1 MYSHADRI
9 DPKQKV
15 NQGDLQ
21 MNAKFFTGVL
31 LLGALALPIA
41 TVSARTSTATNQQAA
56 TAASDSQIQDQDI
69 SLLRQDIRA
78 KKKQL
83 VAANLN
89 LTPDEAT
96 KFWPVYDQY
105 TADLVKI
112 NDKKYALIKTYA
124 NDWGTITDA
133 QATDLINGALAV
145 DVQVSQLRI
154 RYVPIF
160 NKVISGKKTATFFQ
174 IDRRLQDMI
183 DLQLMGALPLVQ
195 SQQ

>member
-1 MYSHADRI
+1 
-9 DPKQKV
+9 
-15 NQGDLQ
+15 
-21 MNAKFFTGVL
+21 L

-41 TVSARTSTATNQQAA
+41 TVSARTSTAANQQAA
-56 TAASDSQIQDQDI
+56 TAASGSQLQDQDI
-69 SLLRQDIRA
+69 ALLRQDIRA

-105 TADLVKI
+105 TTDLVKI

-124 NDWGTITDA
+124 NDWGTISDA

-160 NKVISGKKTATFFQ
+160 NKVIPGKKTATFFQ
-174 IDRRLQDMI
+174 IDRRLQGMI

>member
-1 MYSHADRI
+1 
-9 DPKQKV
+9 
-15 NQGDLQ
+15 
-21 MNAKFFTGVL
+21 MNAKRFAGVL

-41 TVSARTSTATNQQAA
+41 GVNARTNTTTKQQA
-56 TAASDSQIQDQDI
+56 TTTDSKVQDQDI
-69 SLLRQDIRA
+69 TLLRQDIRG

-83 VAANLN
+83 VAANLS

-112 NDKKYALIKTYA
+112 NDQKYALIKEYS
-124 NDWGTITDA
+124 NNWGTITDA
-133 QATDLINGALAV
+133 QASDLINRALAV

-154 RYVPIF
+154 RYIPIF
-160 NKVISGKKTATFFQ
+160 NKVIPGKKTATFFQ
-174 IDRRLQDMI
+174 IDRRLQAMI

>member
-1 MYSHADRI
+1 
-9 DPKQKV
+9 
-15 NQGDLQ
+15 
-21 MNAKFFTGVL
+21 MNAKLFTGVL
-31 LLGALALPIA
+31 LLGALAIPLA
-41 TVSARTSTATNQQAA
+41 NVSARTSGAAKQQAA
-56 TAASDSQIQDQDI
+56 TAASDSEVQDQDI
-69 SLLRQDIRA
+69 TLLRHDIRG

-105 TADLVKI
+105 TADLVTI

-124 NDWGTITDA
+124 NDWGTISDA

-174 IDRRLQDMI
+174 IDRRIQGMI

-195 SQQ
+195 SQK

>member
-1 MYSHADRI
+1 
-9 DPKQKV
+9 
-15 NQGDLQ
+15 

-31 LLGALALPIA
+31 LLGALALPLA
-41 TVSARTSTATNQQAA
+41 NVNAGTNTAAKQQAA
-56 TAASDSQIQDQDI
+56 TTAASDSQVQDQDI
-69 SLLRQDIRA
+69 TLLRHDIRG

-112 NDKKYALIKTYA
+112 NNQKYAIIKSYA
-124 NDWGTITDA
+124 NDWGSITDA
-133 QATDLINGALAV
+133 QATDLINGAIGV
-145 DVQVSQLRI
+145 DVQVSQLRM

-160 NKVISGKKTATFFQ
+160 NKVISGKKTASFFQ
-174 IDRRLQDMI
+174 IDRRIQGMI
-183 DLQLMGALPLVQ
+183 DLQLMGAIPLVQ
-195 SQQ
+195 AQQ